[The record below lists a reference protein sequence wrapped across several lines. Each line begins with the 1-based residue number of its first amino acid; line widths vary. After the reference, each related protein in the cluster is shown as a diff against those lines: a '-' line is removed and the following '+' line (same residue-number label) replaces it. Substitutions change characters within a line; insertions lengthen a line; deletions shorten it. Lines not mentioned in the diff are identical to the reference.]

1 MSPDTDQTPKQP
13 AAGSGEPVRRPFE
26 IISSRFMK
34 RTLLMVVVSLVLV
47 AAMLVRINPAWPGYY
62 LFGGVWALGFFIL
75 TPLILRDLIG
85 HQRIFR
91 GLGLITLK
99 IGWLGLMVVM
109 MSYWMDVTALEMGTV
124 GLLLVAGIGTP
135 LVEGLI
141 FVHN

>member
-1 MSPDTDQTPKQP
+1 MSPDTDQTSKQP

-91 GLGLITLK
+91 GLGLVDPATGEIK
-99 IGWLGLMVVM
+99 Q
-109 MSYWMDVTALEMGTV
+109 VTWVQNHVQDRFAD
-124 GLLLVAGIGTP
+124 LVLAQ
-135 LVEGLI
+135 I
-141 FVHN
+141 FR